1 MLIVQKYGGTSVGNV
16 ERIDAVAARVIE
28 SKKAGHDLVV
38 VVSAMSG
45 ETNKLLEF
53 AGFFSQTPNHREVD
67 MLLSSGER
75 VNPWL

>member
-38 VVSAMSG
+38 VVSC
-45 ETNKLLEF
+45 
-53 AGFFSQTPNHREVD
+53 FFTFNH
-67 MLLSSGER
+67 SSKFNDFLATILTKIQR
-75 VNPWL
+75 